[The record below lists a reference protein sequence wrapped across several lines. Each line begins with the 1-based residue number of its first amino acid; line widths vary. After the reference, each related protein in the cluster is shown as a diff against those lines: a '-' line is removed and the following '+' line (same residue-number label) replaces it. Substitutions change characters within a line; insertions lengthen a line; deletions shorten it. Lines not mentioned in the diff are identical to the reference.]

1 MKFEDMR
8 DFLQEIQNNDPQTK
22 IMNAVLT
29 CFQETKQLETL
40 VIELQNKVNEIIIE
54 WNKIQKEDNEDKHES
69 AEALNNDMPEDT
81 PQEGMINEDTGA
93 AALTTSEEVE

>member
-69 AEALNNDMPEDT
+69 AEALNNDMPGDT
-81 PQEGMINEDTGA
+81 PQEDMINEDTGA
-93 AALTTSEEVE
+93 ASLTTSEEVE